1 MHGNRQPSFASS
13 RKSTSAHPLAFLALL
28 ISNILLAFGPVFVRM
43 ADVGPVAAGFWRV
56 ALAAPILV
64 AVALGSGWR
73 PTGLGRAVWWALGI
87 GGLCFAADLAS
98 WHLGILRTQL
108 ANATLFGNSAVLFF
122 PIYGFLIARA
132 WPSRMQVFA
141 LLLALAGAALLMGK
155 SAQLDSRHLAGDL
168 LCLLAGILYTVYFAA
183 MARARTSMA
192 PIPALAMSTL
202 AGLIPLLLFALAL
215 GERVMPTSWGPL
227 IALALASQ
235 VFGQGL
241 MIFALGQLS
250 PMVIG
255 IALLSQPVVAGIVG
269 WVEYGE
275 RLDTVDIVGAVLV
288 AVALV
293 LVRRERKDTA
303 PLAPEGT
310 VEA

>member
-13 RKSTSAHPLAFLALL
+13 EKSTSAHPLAFLALL
-28 ISNILLAFGPVFVRM
+28 TSNVLLAFGPVFVRM

-73 PTGLGRAVWWALGI
+73 PVGLSKGVWLALGI

-122 PIYGFLIARA
+122 PIYGFLIVRA

-215 GERVMPTSWGPL
+215 GERVMPTNWGPL